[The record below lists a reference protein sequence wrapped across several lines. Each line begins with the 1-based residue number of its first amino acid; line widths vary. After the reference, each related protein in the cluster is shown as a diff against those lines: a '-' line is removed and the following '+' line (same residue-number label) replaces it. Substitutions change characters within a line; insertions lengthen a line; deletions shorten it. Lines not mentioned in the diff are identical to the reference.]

1 MNVASCGLYWAI
13 AMKNRCTKSR
23 WWSSNCAI
31 LCWHTFIF
39 ASCPELTMNYWGEK
53 GAFNFKCIHLDSS
66 INRAWMV
73 LRKTFDFFFLSIS
86 WKSRFLFFLWKIY
99 CWPDSWRKFR
109 TWLDVSVSLLVFPL
123 KNILLTI
130 LVTEVQDMI
139 GCLSI
144 VGVSFIFNK
153 MLYKTFWWC
162 NNIFKRE
169 RRNKFNENKPL
180 FALSSILYE
189 LLPPIFLYLTFLSRK
204 LNYPASI
211 KKIKVVWN

>member
-23 WWSSNCAI
+23 WWSSDCAI

-39 ASCPELTMNYWGEK
+39 AGCPELTMNCWGEK

-73 LRKTFDFFFLSIS
+73 LRNTFDFFLSIS

-109 TWLDVSVSLLVFPL
+109 TWLDVSVSSEFH
-123 KNILLTI
+123 
-130 LVTEVQDMI
+130 
-139 GCLSI
+139 
-144 VGVSFIFNK
+144 
-153 MLYKTFWWC
+153 
-162 NNIFKRE
+162 
-169 RRNKFNENKPL
+169 
-180 FALSSILYE
+180 
-189 LLPPIFLYLTFLSRK
+189 LYLIRCYIKLFDDVTMFSKEREEISLMRINLS
-204 LNYPASI
+204 LHYHQFSMNYSLRFFVFDI
-211 KKIKVVWN
+211 S

>member
-23 WWSSNCAI
+23 WWSSDCAI

-39 ASCPELTMNYWGEK
+39 AGCPELTMNCWGEK

-73 LRKTFDFFFLSIS
+73 LRNTFDFFSFNKLEI
-86 WKSRFLFFLWKIY
+86 
-99 CWPDSWRKFR
+99 
-109 TWLDVSVSLLVFPL
+109 SLLVFPL
-123 KNILLTI
+123 KNILLTR

-162 NNIFKRE
+162 NNVFKRE

-189 LLPPIFLYLTFLSRK
+189 LLPPIFCIWHFLVENWTIPCQ
-204 LNYPASI
+204 L
-211 KKIKVVWN
+211 KKWR